1 MNDIAYLEK
10 YSKIKLKIQK
20 YLILLACAFLDFSQK
35 MLTFILNKYII
46 NNIWIFNICFISIFE
61 YCIMKRK
68 LYKHHYSNYYR
79 IIGRGR

>member
-46 NNIWIFNICFISIFE
+46 
-61 YCIMKRK
+61 
-68 LYKHHYSNYYR
+68 YYEKK
-79 IIGRGR
+79 II